1 MTTGR
6 LTLSLDIR
14 ANDIGVKKVNVRSSL
29 MVANFVSEIKD
40 KFNLDGNLQLQ
51 LGDGGEILN
60 PENALDLAGAGEG
73 SLLLCT
79 RVMESTGT
87 LDAIQRGMR
96 EPFGDRF
103 QRVYLS
109 EDRTMTEYDRL
120 AASDRRT
127 KGLQR
132 SVEQP
137 TAGCRSG
144 RDRGPA
150 DGIAPSCLCHDG
162 TRVVLPRDDPGPQS
176 DLSRRGAVGTRDQV
190 STFCRLFDPGGPCL
204 TDLPH
209 HQLTRHLGR
218 QTQTLPETCSLRERF
233 RLRRR
238 LRGDDQ
244 LSLGGSQ

>member
-14 ANDIGVKKVNVRSSL
+14 PNDIGVKKVNVRSSL

-73 SLLLCT
+73 SLLVCT

-87 LDAIQRGMR
+87 LDAIQRGVR

-109 EDRTMTEYDRL
+109 EDRTMTEYDLAWQPAIVGRRDYNDPSNNRL
-120 AASDRRT
+120 LAVDLEEIEELPTVSRHHACVTMERGSFFLETIQARNPTYLDGAR
-127 KGLQR
+127 L
-132 SVEQP
+132 EQGIKYP
-137 TAGCRSG
+137 LSAGSSIQVG
-144 RDRGPA
+144 R
-150 DGIAPSCLCHDG
+150 
-162 TRVVLPRDDPGPQS
+162 
-176 DLSRRGAVGTRDQV
+176 V
-190 STFCRLFDPGGPCL
+190 SLTF
-204 TDLPH
+204 H
-209 HQLTRHLGR
+209 II
-218 QTQTLPETCSLRERF
+218 S
-233 RLRRR
+233 
-238 LRGDDQ
+238 
-244 LSLGGSQ
+244 